1 MGIMKHYY
9 HTNHPQFDL
18 NEEKCPILWPNHTL
32 NVQRI
37 HTHVLEGG
45 NFERPGEYET
55 PKIEHPGATQYTYVD
70 VGAFKM
76 LKNAKNSCLNAYFF
90 CLSALLTLWVE
101 KVFTTVLSVPNRLN
115 TANIVR

>member
-1 MGIMKHYY
+1 MKKNAPFYGQI
-9 HTNHPQFDL
+9 TPL
-18 NEEKCPILWPNHTL
+18 NM
-32 NVQRI
+32 QRI
-37 HTHVLEGG
+37 YTNVLEVG
-45 NFERPGEYET
+45 NFEHPGEYET

-76 LKNAKNSCLNAYFF
+76 LKNAKNSCLNAYF
-90 CLSALLTLWVE
+90 LSFSPTDTWVK